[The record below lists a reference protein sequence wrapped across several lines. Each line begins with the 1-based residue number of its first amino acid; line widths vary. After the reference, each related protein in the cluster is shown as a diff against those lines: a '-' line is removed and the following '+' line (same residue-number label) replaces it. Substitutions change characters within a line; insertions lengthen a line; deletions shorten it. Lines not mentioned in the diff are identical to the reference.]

1 MKNLIIVVAVLVL
14 IGYAVSQW
22 VNNFKAKSDLAARVT
37 EQLNFVDENS
47 QPAVKQKLVD
57 EAHKVGI
64 DLVPDN
70 IQISYE
76 DTDQQTMAEHFTA
89 KVATFVNKRVTI
101 RLSYTARLA
110 GIPLHQEIMD
120 SHIRQI
126 QVRERERPELQ
137 QLLEAAPQ

>member
-57 EAHKVGI
+57 EARKVGI

>member
-64 DLVPDN
+64 ALVPDN

>member
-1 MKNLIIVVAVLVL
+1 MKNFIIVAAIIVVV
-14 IGYAVSQW
+14 GYVTTQW
-22 VNNFKAKSDLAARVT
+22 ANNFNAKNALAARVT

-57 EAHKVGI
+57 EARKVGI
-64 DLVPDN
+64 ELDPAN
-70 IQISYE
+70 IQIAYE
-76 DTDQQTMAEHFTA
+76 DTDQQTMAQHFTA

-110 GIPLHQEIMD
+110 GIPLHQEITD

-126 QVRERERPELQ
+126 QPRERERPEMQ